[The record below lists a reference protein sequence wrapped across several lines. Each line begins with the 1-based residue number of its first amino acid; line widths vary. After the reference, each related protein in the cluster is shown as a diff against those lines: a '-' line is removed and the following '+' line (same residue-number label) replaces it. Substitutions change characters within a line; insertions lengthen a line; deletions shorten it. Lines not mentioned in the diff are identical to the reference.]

1 MISAIYNSLLVNLM
15 LTRFSMSS
23 SEIGIDQIV
32 RFFLGDM
39 MGTTIVLAILVV
51 SLRPIFNPKKIS

>member
-15 LTRFSMSS
+15 LTKFSMSS

-39 MGTTIVLAILVV
+39 LGTTIVLVFLVM
-51 SLRPIFNPKKIS
+51 SLRPMFNSKKLS